1 MAKVK
6 RHSMY
11 AKFGDLAH
19 RQIGGR
25 KVPVE
30 IADAP
35 TILEVGG
42 SRPLSDMGEIDL
54 PENVSVELG
63 SAPKIRLRP
72 GEDEATIR
80 VSMQDL
86 EPAEDAS
93 LQIDQERLAGEAL
106 RANLFEAARSRA
118 LALARVQGPRFRSL
132 EIGFVDGHEVD
143 IPALSAPTV
152 ALSNI
157 DVQAPKTPP
166 KPAIP
171 TPTPAG
177 PAPMKK
183 RRKI

>member
-1 MAKVK
+1 MAKIQ

-42 SRPLSDMGEIDL
+42 SRPLADMGEIDL

-63 SAPKIRLRP
+63 RAPKIRLRP

-80 VSMQDL
+80 VSMRDL
-86 EPAEDAS
+86 EPVEAAS

-106 RANLFEAARSRA
+106 RESLFEAARRRA
-118 LALARVQGPRFRSL
+118 LAIAKVHGPRFRAL
-132 EIGFVDGHEVD
+132 EIGFIDGHEVD
-143 IPALSAPTV
+143 IPTLSAPKV
-152 ALSNI
+152 ALPETAA
-157 DVQAPKTPP
+157 QPPKTPAN
-166 KPAIP
+166 PAIP
-171 TPTPAG
+171 TPTPTS
-177 PAPMKK
+177 PATIRK